1 MTPDRD
7 RILRELVDLLAV
19 PSPTGFADR
28 AVEHVAARVELL
40 GVPTRRTRKGALLWT
55 LPGSGTAGPRALAAH
70 VDTLGAMVKEVL
82 PSGRLRL
89 AQVGGYDWATVEGE
103 HCLVH
108 TAAGRAVPG
117 TVVNVK
123 QSLHVFG
130 NELRELKRDEK
141 TLEVR
146 LDEVVLAVA
155 DARRLG
161 VEVGDFVSWDPRTTV
176 LPSGYVKSRF
186 LDDKAAVAV
195 LLEVTRL
202 VVEHDPP
209 LAATTH
215 LFVSNYEETG
225 HGAAAGIP
233 AEVEELVAVDMAA
246 VGAGQSS
253 SEHHATLCVKDS
265 SGPYD
270 RGLGLRLRELARVN
284 GIDLK
289 TDLYPVYNSDA
300 SAALRAGG
308 EFRAALVGP
317 GVDASHAY
325 ERTHLDALDATARL
339 LLAYLRA

>member
-1 MTPDRD
+1 MPDRD
-7 RILRELVDLLAV
+7 RIVRELVDLLAV
-19 PSPTGFADR
+19 PSPTGFAHG
-28 AVEHVAARVELL
+28 AIEHVATRVELL
-40 GVPTRRTRKGALLWT
+40 GVPTRLTRKGALLWT
-55 LPGSGTAGPRALAAH
+55 LAGSGTAGPRALAAH

-89 AQVGGYDWATVEGE
+89 TAVGGYDWATVEGE

-108 TAAGRAVPG
+108 TAAGRAVTG

-130 NELRELKRDEK
+130 NELRDLKRDDK

-146 LDEVVLAVA
+146 LDEVVHSAA
-155 DARRLG
+155 DASRLG
-161 VEVGDFVSWDPRTTV
+161 IEVGDFVSWDPRTTV
-176 LPSGYVKSRF
+176 LPSGYVKARF

-202 VVEHDPP
+202 FVEHDLP

-215 LFVSNYEETG
+215 FFISNYEETG

-233 AEVEELVAVDMAA
+233 EDVEELLAVDMAA
-246 VGAGQSS
+246 IGPGQNS
-253 SEHHATLCVKDS
+253 SEHHATLCLKDS

-270 RGLGLRLRELARVN
+270 HKLGLRLRQLARTS
-284 GIDLK
+284 GIELR
-289 TDLYPVYNSDA
+289 TDTYPVYNSDA

-325 ERTHLDALDATARL
+325 ERTHTDALVATARL